1 MAANC
6 TYVPPTTYLLLQ
18 LLNKEPYKKA
28 CRLTKHG
35 ELLGKTTTT
44 KTKQAGELTAEKK
57 KKKDRQIKRSRQKDE
72 RRDRKGESSDSPEI
86 PDRRPT
92 ADISGLPSGN
102 HRTELQILNHKAG
115 SLLGH
120 IIIIIKSNA
129 KSVSRYKTK
138 PQTLHVQDV

>member
-1 MAANC
+1 M
-6 TYVPPTTYLLLQ
+6 
-18 LLNKEPYKKA
+18 EKK
-28 CRLTKHG
+28 K
-35 ELLGKTTTT
+35 K
-44 KTKQAGELTAEKK
+44 KKKQAGELTAEKK
-57 KKKDRQIKRSRQKDE
+57 KRQIKRSRQKDE

-120 IIIIIKSNA
+120 IIIIIIKSNA